1 MLKVIVTGAGRGI
14 GYDTVLALAAR
25 GDCSI
30 LALSRNKERLECL
43 QQEVGLR
50 FPDTR
55 VEIAFLDLEKEIP
68 ADFPAW
74 AAAVHGGADVL
85 IHNAGM
91 MLRKPFAEMD
101 RGDWLRIFSVNVFG
115 AADLTRV
122 LLPWLEKSGR
132 AHVVHIG
139 SMGGFQG
146 SAKFPGLSAYSASKA
161 AMACLAECL
170 AEEWKGSGIAVNCL
184 AIGAVQTEMLAEAF
198 PGYQAPLD
206 SGEMAAFISDFA
218 LNGHRFFNGKVL
230 PVSVSTP

>member
-30 LALSRNKERLECL
+30 LALSRNKERLEGL
-43 QQEVGLR
+43 RQEVGLR

-74 AAAVHGGADVL
+74 AATVYGGVDVL

-101 RGDWLRIFSVNVFG
+101 RSDWLRIFSVNVFG

-122 LLPWLEKSGR
+122 LLPWLEKSDR